1 MKILI
6 TGVEG
11 QIGSSLRQVML
22 KKGHEVFGIDLK
34 ITENNENLIEGQ
46 RGNFICDLSDSKQV
60 SEVLGQIHQDSGP
73 FELVINT
80 AAYICNSPVLTM
92 HNGKFETHSFAEWD
106 KVLAATLSST
116 FYVSTICAQAMVA
129 RARKGCII
137 NFSSICASGNIGQS
151 AYSAAKAGINALTL
165 TMAKELG
172 PLGIRVVA
180 IAPGYFDTRSTHAA
194 MDQHRLEEIR
204 KRIPLKRLGKID
216 AIADAINFIW
226 TNDYINGKVLELDGG
241 LTL

>member
-11 QIGSSLRQVML
+11 QIGSSLRQAML
-22 KKGHEVFGIDLK
+22 EKGHDVFGMDLK
-34 ITENNENLIEGQ
+34 VRQENENPGEGKSE
-46 RGNFICDLSDSKQV
+46 FYTCDLSDSNQI
-60 SEVLGQIHQDSGP
+60 SEILGQIHLESGP
-73 FELVINT
+73 FDLVLNT
-80 AAYICNSPVLTM
+80 AAYIYNSPVISLN
-92 HNGKFETHSFAEWD
+92 NGKFQAHDFGEWD

-129 RARKGCII
+129 RGRKGCII

-151 AYSAAKAGINALTL
+151 AYSAAKAGVNALTL
-165 TMAKELG
+165 TMAKELS

-180 IAPGYFDTRSTHAA
+180 IAPGYFDTASTHSA
-194 MDQHRLEEIR
+194 MDEYRLEEIR
-204 KRIPLKRLGKID
+204 KRIPLKRLGKTD
-216 AIADAINFIW
+216 ALIQAVNFIW
-226 TNDYINGKVLELDGG
+226 TNDYINGKVLEIDGG

>member
-11 QIGSSLRQVML
+11 QIGNSLRQAML
-22 KKGHEVFGIDLK
+22 EKGHEVFGIDLK
-34 ITENNENLIEGQ
+34 VAEGHENPGEGKE
-46 RGNFICDLSDSKQV
+46 RIFTCDLSDSNQV
-60 SEVLGQIHQDSGP
+60 SGVLGRIHQENGP
-73 FELVINT
+73 FDLVLNT
-80 AAYICNSPVLTM
+80 AAYIYNSPVLSM
-92 HNGKFETHSFAEWD
+92 HNGKFQVHSFGEWD
-106 KVLAATLSST
+106 KVLGATLSST
-116 FYVSTICAQAMVA
+116 FYVSAICAQAMIA
-129 RARKGCII
+129 RSKKGCII

-165 TMAKELG
+165 TMAKELS

-180 IAPGYFDTRSTHAA
+180 IAPGYFDTVSTHAA

-216 AIADAINFIW
+216 AIIHAVNFIW
-226 TNDYINGKVLELDGG
+226 ENEYVNGKVLEIDGG